1 MNWCLWQKN
10 LSRNISE
17 NIDIDFFLIF
27 LWNIGTL
34 QDSYNSKKCVE
45 SLLKVK
51 KSLGK
56 FLRGRKQSFYS
67 PEIILKVRFKKNV
80 RSNDNFMARSR
91 IPKERHT
98 FLGKIELTVP
108 LFSRNVCQPFG
119 MRLLWDG
126 SVSRSNLAL
135 IRELAIKLSLL
146 RTFLFSHLKHDFRRA
161 EGLLSPATKFS

>member
-1 MNWCLWQKN
+1 MRWEP
-10 LSRNISE
+10 SE
-17 NIDIDFFLIF
+17 
-27 LWNIGTL
+27 G
-34 QDSYNSKKCVE
+34 
-45 SLLKVK
+45 K

-80 RSNDNFMARSR
+80 RSNDNFMASSLTRRRLLHKTESSQRSR
-91 IPKERHT
+91 IPKEWHT
-98 FLGKIELTVP
+98 FLGKIELTVS
-108 LFSRNVCQPFG
+108 LFSRNVCHPFG